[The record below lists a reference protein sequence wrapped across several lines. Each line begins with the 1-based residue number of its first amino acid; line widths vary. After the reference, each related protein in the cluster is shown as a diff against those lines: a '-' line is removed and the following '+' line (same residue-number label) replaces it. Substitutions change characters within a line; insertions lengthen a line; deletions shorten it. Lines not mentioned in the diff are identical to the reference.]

1 MITKSSILLAIRD
14 LHLAEIF
21 ARQFARDGWE
31 VEVIDNLTAAEL
43 RAVQFRPNIMIID
56 VHELSQVTAELGRL
70 RALPTLLKT
79 KIVLLADQAHHASVQ
94 QALTAGAA
102 EYVLTGHLTP
112 SSLVSRMKRLL
123 AV

>member
-1 MITKSSILLAIRD
+1 MTTKPSILLSIRD

-21 ARQFARDGWE
+21 AHQFERDGWE
-31 VEVIDNLTAAEL
+31 VEVIDKLPAAEL
-43 RAVQFRPNIMIID
+43 RAVQFRPNILVID
-56 VHELSQVTAELGRL
+56 AQALPDVTSELRRL
-70 RALPTLLKT
+70 RTLPTLLKT
-79 KIVLLADQAHHASVQ
+79 KIVLLADQAHHASVH

-112 SSLVSRMKRLL
+112 SSLVTKMKRLL

>member
-1 MITKSSILLAIRD
+1 MTAKPTILLAVHD

-21 ARQFARDGWE
+21 ARQFEREGWT
-31 VEVIDNLTAAEL
+31 VEVIDKLPAAEL

-56 VHELSQVTAELGRL
+56 AQALPDVASELRRL
-70 RALPTLLKT
+70 RTLPTLLKT
-79 KIVLLADQAHHASVQ
+79 KIVLLADEAHHTNVH

-112 SSLVSRMKRLL
+112 SSLVTKMKRLL